1 MKVKLPLTGLSVTIK
16 GAGTSTTD
24 NNGAD
29 SGSYIS
35 TEVLLLHL
43 LVVNLSY
50 DFGFT
55 GYGVG
60 NLVWLDADNDGTKDA
75 GESGI
80 AGVNLSLLNSAGAE
94 IATTTTDANGKYWF
108 GGLRAGT
115 YQVAVTSP
123 KTSGVLLGAVIP
135 TTNRNADI
143 DNNNNGGATDPVGLT
158 SISFTSISE
167 AFVLGSKSE
176 PTGESDA
183 VSGTNSPDNQS
194 NLTIDFGFNKVLIGN
209 FVWLDANANGV
220 QDAGERGIK
229 GVILGL
235 YSSSGTNLNIYDT
248 TSSTG
253 FYYFD
258 GNSGLTA
265 STTYQIR
272 IVETQ
277 DSIANYS
284 VTSTGKGNST
294 NDNNGTDA
302 GSYITSGN
310 ITSPA
315 TGENLTYDFGFT
327 GYSIGNRVWWDNNN
341 NGTKD
346 AGEIGIGGVNVALLN
361 SDGNQISTTTTDATG
376 KYYFGGL
383 NAGNYQVAITS
394 ALNSGILNGATIPNT
409 TTTADVDNNN
419 NGSATDPLGV
429 GHTSIFF
436 SSISELVTLG
446 AKSEPT
452 SESDEDPITDQ
463 PDNQS
468 NLTIDFG
475 FVTPALA
482 LGNLVYHDVNSDG
495 DYDPAGLTP
504 EGIIANVKVY
514 LYRDLNDDGNAES
527 KVDSTTTNSAGLY
540 KFVNLGAG
548 VYKLRIAA
556 SNFLSGGPLNGSTD
570 YFNSFA
576 GDTITDNNGEGLVSG
591 NIWLRPNVQP
601 VNDGGDDTLSGII
614 DRNANFS
621 FDFGFNGGAAPVTW
635 LRFKADLTKNNKD
648 VILDWAT
655 ATEVN
660 NSHFDVERSFDGKN
674 FEVIATVNSSAIG
687 GQSSMILNYNH
698 LDQAVNEIG
707 KNVLYYRIKQVDF
720 DGAYAYTNTEVV
732 YLKAIKDLKIYPS
745 PVSNDLNIS
754 FDPAQFGTSVN
765 IQITDMLG
773 KVVYTQTHELDFS
786 NRVTISVPVNKLAN
800 GYYQISIG
808 DAETQNVYKFL
819 KH

>member
-1 MKVKLPLTGLSVTIK
+1 MM
-16 GAGTSTTD
+16 
-24 NNGAD
+24 
-29 SGSYIS
+29 
-35 TEVLLLHL
+35 TETP
-43 LVVNLSY
+43 NL
-50 DFGFT
+50 
-55 GYGVG
+55 
-60 NLVWLDADNDGTKDA
+60 
-75 GESGI
+75 
-80 AGVNLSLLNSAGAE
+80 
-94 IATTTTDANGKYWF
+94 
-108 GGLRAGT
+108 
-115 YQVAVTSP
+115 
-123 KTSGVLLGAVIP
+123 
-135 TTNRNADI
+135 
-143 DNNNNGGATDPVGLT
+143 
-158 SISFTSISE
+158 
-167 AFVLGSKSE
+167 
-176 PTGESDA
+176 
-183 VSGTNSPDNQS
+183 
-194 NLTIDFGFNKVLIGN
+194 
-209 FVWLDANANGV
+209 
-220 QDAGERGIK
+220 
-229 GVILGL
+229 
-235 YSSSGTNLNIYDT
+235 
-248 TSSTG
+248 
-253 FYYFD
+253 
-258 GNSGLTA
+258 
-265 STTYQIR
+265 
-272 IVETQ
+272 
-277 DSIANYS
+277 
-284 VTSTGKGNST
+284 
-294 NDNNGTDA
+294 
-302 GSYITSGN
+302 
-310 ITSPA
+310 
-315 TGENLTYDFGFT
+315 
-327 GYSIGNRVWWDNNN
+327 
-341 NGTKD
+341 
-346 AGEIGIGGVNVALLN
+346 
-361 SDGNQISTTTTDATG
+361 
-376 KYYFGGL
+376 
-383 NAGNYQVAITS
+383 
-394 ALNSGILNGATIPNT
+394 
-409 TTTADVDNNN
+409 
-419 NGSATDPLGV
+419 
-429 GHTSIFF
+429 
-436 SSISELVTLG
+436 
-446 AKSEPT
+446 
-452 SESDEDPITDQ
+452 
-463 PDNQS
+463 
-468 NLTIDFG
+468 
-475 FVTPALA
+475 
-482 LGNLVYHDVNSDG
+482 
-495 DYDPAGLTP
+495 
-504 EGIIANVKVY
+504 
-514 LYRDLNDDGNAES
+514 